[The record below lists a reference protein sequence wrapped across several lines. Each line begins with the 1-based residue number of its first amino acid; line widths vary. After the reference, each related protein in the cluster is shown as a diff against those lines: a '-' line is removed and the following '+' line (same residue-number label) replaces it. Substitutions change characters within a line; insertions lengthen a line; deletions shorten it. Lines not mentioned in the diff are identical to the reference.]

1 MMADFDKD
9 SMQCCLVCNTKV
21 GLSARNSIPI
31 FDESYTISKKP
42 LVDVISAVLG
52 IDISHDSVHS
62 PIICK
67 KCFKQ
72 FNEVKTI
79 MVFVI

>member
-9 SMQCCLVCNTKV
+9 SMQCLVCNTKV
-21 GLSARNSIPI
+21 VLSARNSIHI

-42 LVDVISAVLG
+42 LVDVISAILG
-52 IDISHDSVHS
+52 IDIDHDSVHS

-72 FNEVKTI
+72 FSEVKTI
-79 MVFVI
+79 MAFVL